1 MKNVK
6 EGHDKPI
13 VCLDAGHYGQYN
25 RSPVIPEYFESEM
38 NWKLHLLLK
47 SELESYGIHVLQTR
61 QFQEVDL
68 NEYYRGTASETA
80 DILLSIH
87 SNAAQRESADHPVVY
102 VPLNGS
108 GNELGKALADCI
120 RRVMDTAEPERV
132 AVREGANGDYYGVI
146 RGATAVGT
154 VGLIL
159 EHSFH
164 TNARATRWL
173 MDDKNLALL
182 AKEEAQVVADWF
194 DMVKVPT
201 KWYRIRL
208 SWDDQDSQTAAY
220 MHLDSAIKACPVG
233 YTVYDWEG
241 NAVYTH
247 EEPKPEPRSFAVTLP
262 YLQKGSSSD
271 FVRAAQLLL
280 GGRGY
285 PCGVYG
291 ADGIF
296 GAATEEATKAYQQAK
311 GLDPDGIIGPATMGA
326 LLGG

>member
-6 EGHDKPI
+6 DGHEKPV
-13 VCLDAGHYGQYN
+13 VCLDAGHYGKYN
-25 RSPVIPEYFESEM
+25 RSPVIPEYYESEM

-61 QFQEVDL
+61 QFQDVDL
-68 NEYYRGTASETA
+68 NEYYRGTASDTA

-108 GNELGKALADCI
+108 GNELGKSLAACI

-173 MDDKNLALL
+173 LDNENLAVL
-182 AKEEAQVVADWF
+182 AKEEALVVAQWF
-194 DMVKVPT
+194 DVAREPE
-201 KWYRIRL
+201 KWYRIRK
-208 SWDDQDSQTAAY
+208 SWEDSDSQTAAY
-220 MHLDSAIKACPVG
+220 KYLDSAIKACPVG

-241 NAVYTH
+241 KAVYIH
-247 EEPKPEPRSFAVTLP
+247 EQPKPQTYTLSVP
-262 YLQKGSSSD
+262 YLRKGDSAEL
-271 FVRAAQLLL
+271 VRSAQLLL
-280 GGRGY
+280 ESRGY
-285 PCGVYG
+285 PCGEYG

-296 GAATEEATKAYQQAK
+296 GGATEEAVMAFQQAV
-311 GLDPDGIIGPATMGA
+311 GLDPDGVLGPLTMGS
-326 LLGG
+326 LLGI

>member
-6 EGHDKPI
+6 QGHEKPV
-13 VCLDAGHYGQYN
+13 VCLDAGHYGKYN
-25 RSPVIPEYFESEM
+25 RSPVIPEYYESEM
-38 NWKLHLLLK
+38 NWKLHLMLK
-47 SELESYGIHVLQTR
+47 SELESYGIRVLQTR

-68 NEYYRGTASETA
+68 NEYYRGTASDTA

-108 GNELGKALADCI
+108 GNELGKNLAACI
-120 RRVMDTAEPERV
+120 RRVMNTTEPERV

-173 MDDKNLALL
+173 MDEQNLALL
-182 AKEEAQVVADWF
+182 AKEEAQVVAEWF
-194 DMVKVPT
+194 DVTKEAQ

-208 SWDDQDSQTAAY
+208 SWDDADSQTAAFQY
-220 MHLDSAIKACPVG
+220 LDGAIKACPVG
-233 YTVYDWEG
+233 YSVYDWEG
-241 NAVYTH
+241 NMVYTNAS
-247 EEPKPEPRSFAVTLP
+247 PKPQPQSYALSLL
-262 YLQKGSSSD
+262 YLRKGSSSEY
-271 FVRAAQLLL
+271 VRGAQLLL
-280 GGRGY
+280 EGRGY
-285 PCGVYG
+285 PCGSYG

-296 GAATEEATKAYQQAK
+296 GDATEEAVAAYQQDK
-311 GLDPDGIIGPATMGA
+311 GLIPDGIIGPLTMRK
-326 LLGG
+326 LLGE

>member
-6 EGHDKPI
+6 ADHTVPV
-13 VCLDAGHYGQYN
+13 VCLDAGHFGQYN
-25 RSPVIPEYFESEM
+25 RSPVIPEYYESEM

-47 SELESYGIHVLQTR
+47 SELEGYGIHVLQTR

-68 NEYYRGTASETA
+68 NEYYRGTASDTA

-108 GNELGKALADCI
+108 GNELGKLLAACI
-120 RRVMDTAEPERV
+120 RRVMDTTEPERV

-164 TNARATRWL
+164 TNGRATRWL
-173 MDDKNLALL
+173 MDDQNLAVL
-182 AKEEAQVVADWF
+182 AKEEAQVIAQWF
-194 DMVKVPT
+194 DVAKEQQ
-201 KWYRIRL
+201 KWYRIRK
-208 SWDDQDSQTAAY
+208 SWEDAASQTAAY
-220 MHLDSAIKACPVG
+220 IYLDSAIKACPVG

-241 NAVYTH
+241 NGIYTH
-247 EEPKPEPRSFAVTLP
+247 PEPQPQTQTYALTLP
-262 YLQKGSSSD
+262 YLRKGSSSEC
-271 FVRAAQLLL
+271 VRSLQLLL
-280 GGRGY
+280 AGRGY
-285 PCGVYG
+285 PCGDYG

-296 GAATEEATKAYQQAK
+296 GDATEKALMAYQQAN
-311 GLDPDGIIGPATMGA
+311 GLDDDGVVGPLTMGK
-326 LLGG
+326 LLGE